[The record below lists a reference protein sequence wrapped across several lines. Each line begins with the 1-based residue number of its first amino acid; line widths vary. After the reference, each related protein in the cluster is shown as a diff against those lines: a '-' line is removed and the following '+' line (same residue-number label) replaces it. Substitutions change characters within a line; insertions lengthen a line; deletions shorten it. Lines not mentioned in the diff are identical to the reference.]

1 MINLLLLLVLAHLIA
16 DYILQTKIMA
26 EHKSEMRIKWFLLH
40 GVIVFLVSFLMIFNY
55 GILFALKVS
64 GILFLSHIIID
75 FIKEGINNI
84 FKLNNGKVVT
94 FFVDQILHLLIIIF
108 VWSSFDGYK
117 GMTVFRINIQEPYKQ
132 LFKWFT
138 ISIQDFLFL
147 LIFYIAVI
155 FVGAVIL
162 DLIMNLVNV
171 EHFKE
176 ENTKI
181 SRYIGIVER
190 GLILTLVTFGSIS
203 SLALILTAKSLARFN
218 KMDKPDFAE
227 YYLLG
232 TLTSMSIALVGGLV
246 LRYLINFTQ

>member
-16 DYILQTKIMA
+16 DYILQTNTIVERKA
-26 EHKSEMRIKWFLLH
+26 EMKIKWFFLH
-40 GVIVFLVSFLMIFNY
+40 GGIVFLISFLLIFNY

-64 GILFLSHIIID
+64 SILFLSHIIID
-75 FIKEGINNI
+75 FIKEGINNV
-84 FKLNNGKVVT
+84 FHLSNGKVIT
-94 FFVDQILHLLIIIF
+94 FFMDQILHLLIIII
-108 VWSSFDGYK
+108 VWSSLNDYT
-117 GMTVFRINIQEPYKQ
+117 GMAVFKIDIQEPYKH

-147 LIFYIAVI
+147 LIFYVIVI

-162 DLIMNLVNV
+162 DLIMNLVDV
-171 EHFKE
+171 DHFKE
-176 ENTKI
+176 ENTKA

-203 SLALILTAKSLARFN
+203 SLGLILTAKSLARFN
-218 KMDKPDFAE
+218 KMNKEDFAE

-232 TLTSMSIALVGGLV
+232 TLTSMSIALVGGLI
-246 LRYLINFTQ
+246 LRYLLNFTS